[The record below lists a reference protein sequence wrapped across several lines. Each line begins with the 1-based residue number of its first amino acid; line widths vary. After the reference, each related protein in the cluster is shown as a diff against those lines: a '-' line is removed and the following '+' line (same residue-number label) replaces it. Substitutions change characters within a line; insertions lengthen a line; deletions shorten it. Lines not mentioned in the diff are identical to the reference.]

1 MKKLLIFC
9 LLALAPVTL
18 ATADIKI
25 AVIDLGKTFDTYYVT
40 KEARSKLNDKH
51 DQYQKELQDMI
62 ADYNHMGEELEALKK
77 SIDDPTLAPSAKAEK
92 QKAFDDKSQEF
103 RALASKL
110 QERKN
115 ELDKELNE
123 EMLRRHKEILDQITK
138 VIDDYSGPAGYD
150 LVIDKSS
157 VTPTS
162 GVSIILYNSSKLIDI
177 TADIITK
184 LNASAPAPGAAPSG
198 AAPPATPATGA
209 VH

>member
-9 LLALAPVTL
+9 FLVLAPVSM
-18 ATADIKI
+18 AMADIKI

-40 KEARSKLNDKH
+40 KEARAKLNDKH

-62 ADYNHMGEELEALKK
+62 ADYNHMGEELQGLQK
-77 SIDDPTLAPSAKAEK
+77 SAQDPTLATTAQAEK
-92 QKAFDDKSQEF
+92 QKAFDEKKQEF
-103 RALASKL
+103 LALQTKL

-123 EMLRRHKEILDQITK
+123 EMLRRHKEILDQIVK
-138 VIDDYSGPAGYD
+138 VINDYSGPAGFD

-157 VTPTS
+157 ITPTS

-177 TADIITK
+177 TTDISTL
-184 LNASAPAPGAAPSG
+184 LNKSAPTTSASAAPSG
-198 AAPPATPATGA
+198 AAPATPAT
-209 VH
+209 H